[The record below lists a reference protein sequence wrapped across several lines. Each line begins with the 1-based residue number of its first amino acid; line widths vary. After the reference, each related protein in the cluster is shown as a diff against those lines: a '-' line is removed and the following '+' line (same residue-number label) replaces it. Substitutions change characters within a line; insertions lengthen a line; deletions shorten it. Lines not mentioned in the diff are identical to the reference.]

1 MHINKYLFKRIQC
14 LLVSVVFF
22 FFITEFSYAQQ
33 DLLKQKINVEFKNI
47 TLRKAFKQIEKQLS
61 CYFTYESSTINNQKR
76 VTVRLANI
84 PLKIGL
90 DSLLNDSSLIYK
102 VVDNHIIIRK
112 KKWIINNE
120 EIVLD
125 SIHEYSTI
133 RGKLIDAEDG
143 AALPFATVSLL
154 GYSIGAI
161 ANAQG
166 EFIFKVPRKYFNEQV
181 CVAHLGYSNLCAPV
195 LQMIDTNKVYKLSRN
210 FISLQEVIIRKRAA
224 KDLIRAAIENTKNNY
239 QNKPAYLTGFYR
251 ESVMRRNNYMFF
263 SEAVVQIY
271 KSSYVKEFDHDMI
284 KVLKARKM
292 ENLSEEDSI
301 AVKLKSGLNACME
314 LDIAKNPINFLNEEN
329 FSDYYYNMSDIVS
342 FNGRNVYVIEFKQ
355 TEFVKDALFLGK
367 VYIDIEKLAFAGA
380 EFSINPDLIKKAQSK
395 YVSKKK
401 RGMKLRMSSISYRVS
416 YRLVE
421 NTYYLN
427 YVRGQLKM
435 KVRRRKKLFPVN
447 FDTSFELAVTEVDTV
462 DVKRFKRKEAENLH
476 SVFFDNIHK
485 YDERFWEHYNFIKP
499 DVPLQEAIRKY
510 SNSN

>member
-1 MHINKYLFKRIQC
+1 MHINNNYLFKKIQC
-14 LLVSVVFF
+14 LLFSIVFF
-22 FFITEFSYAQQ
+22 FFAAEHSFAQQ
-33 DLLKQKINVEFKNI
+33 DLLHQKINVDFKKV

-76 VTVRLANI
+76 VTVRLVNI
-84 PLKIGL
+84 SLKAGL
-90 DSLLNDSSLIYK
+90 DSLLNDSSLVYK
-102 VVDNHIIIRK
+102 VVDNHVVIRK
-112 KKWIINNE
+112 GVLVKK
-120 EIVLD
+120 EIVTD
-125 SIHEYSTI
+125 SVPEYSTI
-133 RGKLIDAEDG
+133 RGKLIDVEDG

-166 EFIFKVPRKYFNEQV
+166 EFIFKVPGRYFNEQV
-181 CVAHLGYSNLCAPV
+181 CIAHLGYSNLC
-195 LQMIDTNKVYKLSRN
+195 LQVQDMLDTNKVYQLNRN

-224 KDLIRAAIENTKNNY
+224 KDLIKAAIENTKKYYRNE
-239 QNKPAYLTGFYR
+239 PSYLTGFYR
-251 ESVMRRNNYMFF
+251 EAVTRRNNYMFF
-263 SEAVVQIY
+263 SEAVVKIY
-271 KSSYVKEFDHDMI
+271 KSSYIQDFEQDMV

-301 AVKLKSGLNACME
+301 AVKLKSGLNACLE
-314 LDIAKNPINFLNEEN
+314 LDIAKNLTDFLKEEN
-329 FSDYYYNMSDIVS
+329 FSDYNYNMSDIVS

-355 TEFVKDALFLGK
+355 TEFIKDALFLGK

-380 EFSINPDLIKKAQSK
+380 EFNINPELIKKAQSK

-447 FDTSFELAVTEVDTV
+447 FETSFELAVSEVDTI

-476 SVFFDNIHK
+476 SIFFDDIHE
-485 YDERFWEHYNFIKP
+485 YDEGFWEHYNFIKP
-499 DVPLQEAIRKY
+499 DVPLQEAIKKHH
-510 SNSN
+510 NLK